1 MHGFKLGHILLLG
14 ALTVL
19 PGCLAINAALG
30 LFGVIGPPAAQLAG
44 AAYTVAEYS
53 YEYGAHDR
61 APDEVFLAKFDW
73 LLEEGD
79 EPDPAAFAGA
89 LSAAI
94 PGPQMADGPLPAMT
108 VADAGDGIGSLGQP
122 VVRPSPRR
130 ALRPVVVAR
139 NQRPARPTMKAM
151 PVKTA
156 GRPAPVRRAA
166 QSLTPVVRA
175 AAVPEVREP
184 ARTSPPSRPAPAHT
198 YVAHAPNPLQ
208 ARIDRLENG
217 LAQAEALYLS
227 EGTDGLRLSVPP
239 CDGDP
244 CAQGV
249 NGGHSLRLPIMRSVP
264 ESPPAQGQD
273 RPQSGPASIR
283 SLNT

>member
-1 MHGFKLGHILLLG
+1 MHGSKLGHILLLG

-30 LFGVIGPPAAQLAG
+30 VFGVLGPPAAQLAG

-53 YEYGAHDR
+53 YEYGANDR
-61 APDEVFLAKFDW
+61 TPDEVFLAKFDW
-73 LLEEGD
+73 LLEDGD

-94 PGPQMADGPLPAMT
+94 PGPQIADGPLPTLT
-108 VADAGDGIGSLGQP
+108 VADAGNQIGPLGEP
-122 VVRPSPRR
+122 VVRPNTRQT
-130 ALRPVVVAR
+130 ARPFTVAR
-139 NQRPARPTMKAM
+139 TQRSARPTIKAVPAETERE
-151 PVKTA
+151 PV
-156 GRPAPVRRAA
+156 PVRHAERGR
-166 QSLTPVVRA
+166 TPVA
-175 AAVPEVREP
+175 KAAVVAVVREP
-184 ARTSPPSRPAPAHT
+184 ARTAPPRKTAPVHT
-198 YVAHAPNPLQ
+198 YVSHAPNPLQ
-208 ARIDRLENG
+208 ARLDRLENG

-227 EGTDGLRLSVPP
+227 EASDGVRLSVPP
-239 CDGDP
+239 CDGAP

-264 ESPPAQGQD
+264 ETLPAQDQD